1 MSTFRILRFVEREL
15 SIEDYQ
21 KLLERKRQD
30 LLTCCRNLPQRATV
44 IQTCGVAVAAPK
56 MEKQLEVVEH
66 LDSLQEE
73 TQHLA
78 RIYERKLA
86 ALEALKKSL
95 LHQAFTGEL

>member
-44 IQTCGVAVAAPK
+44 IQTCGVA
-56 MEKQLEVVEH
+56 
-66 LDSLQEE
+66 S
-73 TQHLA
+73 
-78 RIYERKLA
+78 ER
-86 ALEALKKSL
+86 
-95 LHQAFTGEL
+95 TGNGKAVGGR